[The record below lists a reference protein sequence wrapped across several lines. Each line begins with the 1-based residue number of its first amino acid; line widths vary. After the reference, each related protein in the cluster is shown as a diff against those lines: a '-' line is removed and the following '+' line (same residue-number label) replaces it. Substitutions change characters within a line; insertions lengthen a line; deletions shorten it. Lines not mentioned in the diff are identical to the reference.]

1 MEGKQMELF
10 PKNHQK
16 RFLDMYCLPF
26 EGFTVDNRPDWFTAV
41 KEIVKEIDENRN
53 PCLIGKSGSGKTV
66 VAILVHYV
74 LQSRAILIA
83 PTTNLVNEH
92 CKLYQKVTGKKDV
105 VKIIGE
111 IPEKKRVWNNCD
123 DKLIICTAE
132 VFISD
137 FQKGKVALNCFDF
150 FMIDETHHAVKEHAF
165 VKAAKIFN
173 DTGKNIFSLTATLGD
188 CEQEAQEIKKNCFI
202 QTVIELQVPMLSRS
216 ERKIDIGLNGHLKY
230 LHPIFEEIIGGIT
243 LEFEMLLGLKDVKIW
258 MTEQE
263 LKELEKIVAKENN
276 DDFVITAGMN
286 KSYRSGLFLLAKYR
300 KVMHAYRL
308 VMNESYASFLEY
320 TKTLPDK
327 KKSGIALLHDPRF
340 EKIIHYVSNIKDL
353 HPKEKFFLEEI
364 HKIKGRSMI
373 FFQNKTTAKNIKAL
387 LKSIGCKTGYI
398 FGGKDKKTEKAKE
411 ILKELKTCGM
421 EHLLVTSVAEEGI
434 TLPGV
439 DVVINYNPPT
449 SKTARIQR
457 TGRIGRMTKGESIFL
472 VMKNSFEQG
481 LYWKTV
487 QRKPKPKIAGDFI
500 KANIPNKKRKTRR
513 GNDPRQTTLF

>member
-1 MEGKQMELF
+1 MKGEQTDLF
-10 PKNHQK
+10 PRNRQK
-16 RFLDMYCLPF
+16 RFFDMYCLPF
-26 EGFTVDNRPDWFTAV
+26 ESFTIDNRPDWFTIA
-41 KEIVKEIDENRN
+41 KEIVKEIDEKRN

-74 LQSRAILIA
+74 LQGRAILIA

-92 CKLYQKVTGKKDV
+92 YKLYQKVTGKKDV
-105 VKIIGE
+105 IKIIGD
-111 IPEKKRVWNNCD
+111 IPEKKRFWNNYTD
-123 DKLIICTAE
+123 GLIICTAE
-132 VFISD
+132 VFNSD
-137 FQKGKVALNCFDF
+137 FEKGKIAVNDFDF
-150 FMIDETHHAVKEHAF
+150 FMIDETHHAVKNHAF

-202 QTVIELQVPMLSRS
+202 QTVIELQVPMLARS
-216 ERKIDIGLNGHLKY
+216 ERKIDIELDKHLKH

-243 LEFEMLLGLKDVKIW
+243 LEFEMLLGINEVKIW

-263 LKELEKIVAKENN
+263 LKELEKLVEKENN
-276 DDFVITAGMN
+276 DDFIITAGMN

-300 KVMHAYRL
+300 KAMHAYRL
-308 VMNESYASFLEY
+308 AMNESYASFLEY
-320 TKTLPDK
+320 TKTLVDK
-327 KKSGIALLHDPRF
+327 KKSGLALLHDPRF
-340 EKIIHYVSNIKDL
+340 EKIIHYVSGIKDL
-353 HPKEKFFLEEI
+353 HPKETFFLEELG
-364 HKIKGRSMI
+364 KIKGRSMV
-373 FFQNKTTAKNIKAL
+373 FFQNKTTAKNIKIL

-411 ILKELKTCGM
+411 IIKELKTCGM

-472 VMKNSFEQG
+472 VMKNGFEQG

-500 KANIPNKKRKTRR
+500 KEKIPTKKKKKTD
-513 GNDPRQTTLF
+513 DPRQVVFPF